1 MAKNEEKAMQVAEQE
16 EITSEDLERTRER
29 QCFVPRTDIFETE
42 DEIVVIADVPGV
54 DQDSIDITL
63 ENNILTIE
71 AYSVH
76 NPYAG
81 FDLVY
86 SEYTPGDFRRSF
98 RISSE
103 IDGDKIEASVIHGAL
118 RMHLP
123 KKDIAKTKK
132 IKVYKG

>member
-1 MAKNEEKAMQVAEQE
+1 MTKNDEKAMQVAEQE

-29 QCFVPRTDIFETE
+29 QCFVPRTDIYETD
-42 DEIVVIADVPGV
+42 DEIVVIADIPGV

-71 AYSVH
+71 AYTFH
-76 NPYAG
+76 DPYSG
-81 FDLVY
+81 LDLVY
-86 SEYTPGDFRRSF
+86 SEYTPGDFQRSF

-103 IDGDKIEASVIHGAL
+103 IDGDKIEASVNHGGL
-118 RMHLP
+118 RMRLP

-132 IKVYKG
+132 IKVHKG